1 MIPKQLAIIMD
12 GNGRWAERRG
22 YPRSIGHIKG
32 TRVAKKIISECADLG
47 VESLVL
53 YAFSSENWMR
63 PKSEVSLL
71 MRILER
77 YLKRETQNLIKKNI
91 RFNCIGELGK
101 LPAEILSSIDK
112 ATEAT
117 QRCSGLHLIFA
128 ISYGARNEITDA
140 CRQIAEKVK
149 SGKLD
154 PSQIT
159 SKVISEH
166 LMTPA
171 DFAPDL
177 VIRTS
182 GELRLSNFL
191 LWQLAYSELYFTE
204 TLWPDFNKTD
214 LLKAFESYRS
224 RNRRFGGLQ
233 PNSSSSNWVL

>member
-12 GNGRWAERRG
+12 GNGRWAEKRG

-32 TRVAKKIISECADLG
+32 TRVAKKIITECADLG

-63 PKSEVSLL
+63 PESEVSLL

-77 YLKRETQNLIKKNI
+77 YLKKETQNLVKKNI
-91 RFNCIGELGK
+91 RFSCIGELSK
-101 LPAEILSSIDK
+101 LPPEILKSIDK
-112 ATEAT
+112 ATDAT
-117 QRCSGLHLIFA
+117 QGCSGLNLIFA
-128 ISYGARNEITDA
+128 ISYGSRNEITDA

-149 SGKLD
+149 LGKLD
-154 PSQIT
+154 PSEIT
-159 SKVISEH
+159 AKVVSEH
-166 LMTPA
+166 LMTPPHL
-171 DFAPDL
+171 APDL

-204 TLWPDFNKTD
+204 TLWPDFNKFD
-214 LLKAFESYRS
+214 LLKAFECYRS
-224 RNRRFGGLQ
+224 RTRRFGGLQ
-233 PNSSSSNWVL
+233 PNSFQNNWTL